1 MKTKLPL
8 LAALAVL
15 TISPVVLAQ
24 TAVNGAAAQPPSSSG
39 SQPPSSSLSGP
50 ALALASKA
58 PAASTTTTTTTT
70 TAPAANSALPTV
82 LGDTGAAGAS
92 PAAVQ
97 AASAQNGA
105 AQSGTALPSQDGV
118 NARSPGLSLD
128 TTGANGG
135 ADAGADP
142 FAEAAPPPVKT
153 PEQVEAEIRAR
164 SYDAAITGLLPLRP
178 GEIRKMLETYD
189 KTQQAVEVPIYP
201 YPKPQ
206 SVVQTVSLDPGS
218 APPEIKVATG
228 HVTTLNI
235 LDVTGAAWPI
245 QDISWAGNFEMVQP
259 ESGGNV
265 IRITPMSEF
274 AYGNISI
281 RLINLTTPI
290 TFVVKAHRDSV
301 QFRFD
306 ARIPEYGPN
315 AKPPVVQG
323 GVSVEA
329 GNSIMSGILSGV
341 APDGAVRLD
350 VAGVDGRTSAYKY
363 NDMTY
368 VRTPLTLLSPGWT
381 SSVSSGDGMNVYQ
394 LHDSPVLLL
403 SDAGDVKRARLT
415 DRDEGGED
423 KATDLI
429 AQGNKSQ
436 DKTP

>member
-1 MKTKLPL
+1 MKVKLPL
-8 LAALAVL
+8 LAAFAITGLSLLPAM
-15 TISPVVLAQ
+15 AQ
-24 TAVNGAAAQPPSSSG
+24 TAVNGAAAQPPVSSPVA
-39 SQPPSSSLSGP
+39 QPPVSSAAAQPSGFLAGP

-58 PAASTTTTTTTT
+58 PPLPA
-70 TAPAANSALPTV
+70 TAQTSALPVV
-82 LGDTGAAGAS
+82 LGDSGTAGAS
-92 PAAVQ
+92 PAAIQ
-97 AASAQNGA
+97 AAPQNG
-105 AQSGTALPSQDGV
+105 SALPSQDGV
-118 NARSPGLSLD
+118 NARSPGLTLD
-128 TTGANGG
+128 TAGANGG
-135 ADAGADP
+135 GSAADP
-142 FAEAAPPPVKT
+142 FAEAPPPAVKT

-206 SVVQTVSLDPGS
+206 SIVQTVSLDPGS
-218 APPEIKVATG
+218 LPPEIKVATG

-235 LDVTGAAWPI
+235 LDVTGAPWPI

-265 IRITPMSEF
+265 LRITPMSEF

-281 RLINLTTPI
+281 RLISLTTPI
-290 TFVVKAHRDSV
+290 TFIVKAHRDTV
-301 QFRFD
+301 QYRFD

-323 GVSVEA
+323 GVSLEA
-329 GNSIMSGILSGV
+329 GNSIMAGMLSGV
-341 APDGAVRLD
+341 PPDGAVRMD

-394 LHDSPVLLL
+394 LHESPVLLL
-403 SDAGDVKRARLT
+403 SDAGDMKRARLS
-415 DRDEGGED
+415 DRDAGGDD
-423 KATDLI
+423 KAGDL
-429 AQGNKSQ
+429 AAEKGN
-436 DKTP
+436 TP